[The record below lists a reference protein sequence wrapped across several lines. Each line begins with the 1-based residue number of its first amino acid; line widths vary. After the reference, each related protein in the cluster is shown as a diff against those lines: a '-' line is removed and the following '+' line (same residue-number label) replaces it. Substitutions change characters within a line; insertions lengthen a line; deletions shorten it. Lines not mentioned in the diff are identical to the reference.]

1 MGVMSLVQKA
11 IPTALN
17 LGDRVAQTG
26 SQIASTA
33 GADAQQTASMLSMAQ
48 MADRAMEM
56 ELFRSALEEGKGLTK
71 GIGKQGEDAGKA
83 ATGQ

>member
-1 MGVMSLVQKA
+1 MGLMS
-11 IPTALN
+11 
-17 LGDRVAQTG
+17 VAQKG
-26 SQIASTA
+26 FSTA
-33 GADAQQTASMLSMAQ
+33 MNLADRAGQTASQIGSTAAANAQQDTAMASMSE
-48 MADRAMEM
+48 MADRAMQM